1 MYKVLKPL
9 KYSFD
14 GLTHQSFEVGDV
26 ITLSDGVDGLVKEG
40 FVELNKPKQ
49 ETKVIKDI
57 EKK

>member
-14 GLTHQSFEVGDV
+14 GLRHQSFEVGDV
-26 ITLSDGVDGLVKEG
+26 VTLIDGVDGLIQDG
-40 FVELNKPKQ
+40 FIELDKSKK
-49 ETKVIKDI
+49 ETKIIKDI